1 MFPISLCCFDEK
13 KTQIRLNKLLFSLV
27 QPSDVHSPWHKGLGG
42 GGRGGIGTPS
52 SSFFYMLQYLEKILP
67 SVESF

>member
-42 GGRGGIGTPS
+42 GEGGYWNPFVK
-52 SSFFYMLQYLEKILP
+52 FFLHVAVP
-67 SVESF
+67 